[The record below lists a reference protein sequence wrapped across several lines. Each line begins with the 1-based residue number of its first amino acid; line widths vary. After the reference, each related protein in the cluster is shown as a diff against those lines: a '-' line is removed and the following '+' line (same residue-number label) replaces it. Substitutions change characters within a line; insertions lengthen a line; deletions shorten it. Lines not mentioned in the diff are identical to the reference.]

1 MSSKDCIQ
9 KLSRVLFWDM
19 DIDTADMDKYPAHFV
34 QRVLEYG
41 TMDDWRLL
49 REYYGLNKIV
59 EICKKLRTLDPICLS
74 YICTISHTKEE
85 DYRCYHFRQS
95 FQTPWN
101 S

>member
-19 DIDTADMDKYPAHFV
+19 DIDTADMDKYPAH
-34 QRVLEYG
+34 
-41 TMDDWRLL
+41 
-49 REYYGLNKIV
+49 
-59 EICKKLRTLDPICLS
+59 
-74 YICTISHTKEE
+74 SHTKEE
-85 DYRCYHFRQS
+85 DYRCYHFRQL